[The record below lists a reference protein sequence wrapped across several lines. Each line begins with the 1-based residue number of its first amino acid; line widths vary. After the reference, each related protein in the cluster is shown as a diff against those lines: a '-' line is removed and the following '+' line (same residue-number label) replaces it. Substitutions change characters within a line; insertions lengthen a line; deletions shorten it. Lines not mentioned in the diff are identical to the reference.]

1 MRTGRES
8 RARAGASRA
17 RERAKARPE
26 VDAVAVALTAQII
39 LCILILLG
47 AQMAKMSDQAA
58 FARIKDGYAGL
69 VGGGEGMSLSDYFA
83 ELTGMSGGF
92 FTSVERW
99 VQGLLGNREIPPQ
112 PGRPEEGESAPEET
126 GAGGGGGPPLAFSGG
141 LADMLPA
148 PPGNTLAPYFL
159 SSRLALPVEGT
170 VTSPFAFRVHPVRGG
185 IDFHNGVDIAAPAG
199 RRILAALPGL
209 VEEVGEDDIYGKY
222 IRLRHAHNLQTF
234 YAHASEV
241 FVREGMSVNQGER
254 IARVGETGLAT
265 GPHLHFAVI
274 VEDLYADP
282 LHALARYIQ
291 MVE

>member
-1 MRTGRES
+1 M
-8 RARAGASRA
+8 RAGASRT
-17 RERAKARPE
+17 RERVKAKPDA
-26 VDAVAVALTAQII
+26 DAVAVALTAQII

-47 AQMAKMSDQAA
+47 AQMAKMSDEAG
-58 FARIKDGYAGL
+58 FARIKDGYVGL
-69 VGGGEGMSLSDYFA
+69 VGGGEGLSLSDYFA
-83 ELTGMSGGF
+83 ELTGMGSGF
-92 FTSVERW
+92 FTSVESW
-99 VQGLLGNREIPPQ
+99 VQGLLGNREVPLQMGQ
-112 PGRPEEGESAPEET
+112 PEAGDMVPEET
-126 GAGGGGGPPLAFSGG
+126 GAGGGVGPPLTFSGG
-141 LADMLPA
+141 VEEMLPA

-159 SSRLALPVEGT
+159 SSRLGLPVEGI

-185 IDFHNGVDIAAPAG
+185 VDFHNGVDIAAPAG
-199 RRILAALPGL
+199 RGILAALPGL

-234 YAHASEV
+234 YAHTAEV

-265 GPHLHFAVI
+265 GPHLHFALI
-274 VEDLYADP
+274 VEGLYADP